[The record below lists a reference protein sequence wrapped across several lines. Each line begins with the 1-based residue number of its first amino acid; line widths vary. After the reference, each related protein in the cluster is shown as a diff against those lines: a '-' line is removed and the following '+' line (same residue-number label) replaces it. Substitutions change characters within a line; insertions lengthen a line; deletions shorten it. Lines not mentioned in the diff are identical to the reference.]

1 MSLQIRNESKKIEGL
16 KWKEK
21 SRQNKAGTYHR
32 SPLKSKKKHTAGLL
46 RSRETPR
53 GAKSPLIFSRF
64 RRHTHEPYSGTKFS
78 TSNSVSFRAQGVAE
92 ESIKPPK
99 QDCWG
104 VRASASARRQ
114 ETPGN
119 PYHDPLEYDP
129 SWKTTVAFLSLS
141 LNPLQHARTPTAPFS
156 GRQANSH
163 ARKTRN
169 RNRGEKRLCRYLGR
183 QWPGP
188 APPATSPGPCDRS
201 WCSCCRPWWS
211 RHHRS

>member
-1 MSLQIRNESKKIEGL
+1 MG
-16 KWKEK
+16 KENLAEQGRDL
-21 SRQNKAGTYHR
+21 SPT
-32 SPLKSKKKHTAGLL
+32 PLKSKKHCWSLTLG
-46 RSRETPR
+46 SRETPR

-119 PYHDPLEYDP
+119 PITIHLNTTPLEKP
-129 SWKTTVAFLSLS
+129 QPPFSLS
-141 LNPLQHARTPTAPFS
+141 PLFNMAGHQLLLSPPSKLTCTQDTQPKPR
-156 GRQANSH
+156 
-163 ARKTRN
+163 RKRF
-169 RNRGEKRLCRYLGR
+169 CRYLGR

-188 APPATSPGPCDRS
+188 APPATVSPGPCDRS
-201 WCSCCRPWWS
+201 WCSCCRP
-211 RHHRS
+211 